1 MDGKNETVL
10 VLDPVELRDFGSYV
24 CHVSDKN
31 SDDEGEDSNTARLDV
46 IPQPGRNG
54 MRPKLLTELDYE
66 MRDDLASLLEI
77 KKPRLRGWRA
87 IGSKYGL
94 THYKLRLMANSGE
107 PGTNVLEYLA
117 TREPELT
124 VYDFCKTLKDS
135 FKRLDIVAKLE
146 NHFLVAITDEDGRWI
161 WACSRFWLV
170 SFIVCKRMVQKK
182 SQSCFEEFMVLNA
195 PTPDSVRAESNN
207 SYSDEKK
214 KHRTSWWWW
223 RWW

>member
-1 MDGKNETVL
+1 MYQWYKDGVAMDGKNETVL

-24 CHVSDKN
+24 CHVSDNN

-146 NHFLVAITDEDGRWI
+146 NHFLVAISDEDGR
-161 WACSRFWLV
+161 
-170 SFIVCKRMVQKK
+170 
-182 SQSCFEEFMVLNA
+182 
-195 PTPDSVRAESNN
+195 
-207 SYSDEKK
+207 
-214 KHRTSWWWW
+214 
-223 RWW
+223 